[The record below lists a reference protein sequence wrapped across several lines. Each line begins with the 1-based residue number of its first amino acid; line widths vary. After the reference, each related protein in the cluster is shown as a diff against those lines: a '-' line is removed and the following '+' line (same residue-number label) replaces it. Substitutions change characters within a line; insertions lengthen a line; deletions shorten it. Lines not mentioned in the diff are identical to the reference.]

1 MFPKGITILSW
12 VTGMEHKNICRI
24 LIGLIINLP
33 LLHGQASVRVVK
45 AARTLLDFLYLAQF
59 PSHTSDTLKRLD
71 DSLARF
77 HHNKSVFVDL
87 GLHRDFNILKLHSLI
102 HYQTSISLFGTVDN
116 YNTEQSKHLHIDFAK
131 NAYRTTNRRDQYPQM
146 TAWLERHKKVQE
158 HSLVM
163 NWQQWVLDH
172 PQAIRPPQIGIQSL
186 KMSVKPSVRG
196 VSFED
201 LIY

>member
-33 LLHGQASVRVVK
+33 LPHGQASVRVVK

-59 PSHTSDTLKRLD
+59 PSHTSNTLKCLD

-87 GLHRDFNILKLHSLI
+87 GLRRDFNILKLHSLI

-172 PQAIRPPQIGIQSL
+172 PQAIRPPQIGI
-186 KMSVKPSVRG
+186 
-196 VSFED
+196 
-201 LIY
+201 